1 MNAITKSLLKAS
13 LSILLVTGI
22 AAQSNEIPLSDSRLT
37 VHTLVREDIFA
48 GFLANDLDRLSR
60 AEKNLDQLLEKRPAQ
75 KQHAL
80 AWKAGAT
87 FYRAVIAHEAKKEAE
102 FKAKYE
108 QALNLFA
115 QASEAG
121 PNDSGVAAVT
131 GGTYVLFGD
140 RVPAQYRKAVWNAA
154 YDNYAILWKEQAPV
168 MDKMPVHIRGELLA
182 GLVQSAQ
189 RTGRQ
194 QEFTDYLDKILLY
207 LRDTPY
213 ENVAKKWKENPA
225 AAASENISC
234 KTCHEPGRLTA
245 RLASLNKKS

>member
-1 MNAITKSLLKAS
+1 MNAITKSLLKVS

-48 GFLANDLDRLSR
+48 GFLANDLDRLAR
-60 AEKNLDQLLEKRPAQ
+60 AEKHLDLLLDKRPAE

-87 FYRAVIAHEAKKEAE
+87 LYRAVVAHEANQEAE
-102 FKAKYE
+102 FKSKYE
-108 QALNLFA
+108 QARALFA
-115 QASEAG
+115 QASAAG
-121 PNDSGVAAVT
+121 PADNGVAAVT
-131 GGTYVLFGD
+131 GGSYVLFGD
-140 RVPAQYRKAVWNAA
+140 RLPAQYRKAAWNTA
-154 YDNYAILWKEQAPV
+154 YDSFALLWKQQAPAV
-168 MDKMPVHIRGELLA
+168 DRLPVHIRGELLG
-182 GLVQSAQ
+182 GLTQSAQ

-194 QEFTDYLDKILLY
+194 QEFTEYLDKILLY

-213 ENVAKKWKENPA
+213 ESVAKKWKENPA
-225 AAASENISC
+225 VAATENITC

-245 RLASLNKKS
+245 RLAGLNK